1 MTKVAAIKA
10 DSYDP
15 QIVQQAISDVLAHL
29 GGMSQFIQPGD
40 RVLVKPNMLEAVEKG
55 LCVTTDP
62 LIVLLIPFHMLDSI
76 VWSIREYFRHKLVP
90 CTLK

>member
-1 MTKVAAIKA
+1 MPNGPVVKVAAVKT

-15 QIVQQAISDVLAHL
+15 HIVQQAITDLLAHL

-62 LIVLLIPFHMLDSI
+62 LIVL
-76 VWSIREYFRHKLVP
+76 
-90 CTLK
+90 

>member
-1 MTKVAAIKA
+1 MTKVAAVKA

-15 QIVQQAISDVLAHL
+15 QVVQQAITDLLAHL
-29 GGMSQFIQPGD
+29 GGISQFIQPGD

-62 LIVLLIPFHMLDSI
+62 WVVTGYFEMLIFSGL
-76 VWSIREYFRHKLVP
+76 
-90 CTLK
+90 